1 MISLLALLFEHSS
14 NLHYRPMNMSGSGIY
29 VPKGVLVYR
38 NDERSTAGEL
48 LTARL
53 SNKAPL
59 VVRHD
64 VKFSRSVHWEKPH
77 FRSKLF
83 GDNYN
88 FVALRSD
95 KGVAAVCHN
104 HVCCH
109 LDYEIGGRN
118 PGELYAIGA
127 FDGLHTLEG
136 TYYIQVCAV
145 LKCAG
150 SSRQS
155 CGASASVAD
164 TPFRWLNLTGNF
176 STSYVFPSLTT
187 CGVDPALGQWR
198 YDGRSIV
205 SKGTKKGLLWATLF
219 ARVYERDIV
228 DSPVYSQTSGV
239 RSTMEYSCNMRGHW
253 LLTIVVREPTALPTG
268 CVLLLAYVF
277 GT

>member
-1 MISLLALLFEHSS
+1 
-14 NLHYRPMNMSGSGIY
+14 MSGSGIFE
-29 VPKGVLVYR
+29 PTGVLVYR
-38 NDERSTAGEL
+38 NDERSTSGQL

-59 VVRHD
+59 VLRHD

-77 FRSKLF
+77 FRSVLF
-83 GDNYN
+83 GDSYN
-88 FVALRSD
+88 FVDLRHD

-104 HVCCH
+104 QVCCH
-109 LDYEIGGRN
+109 LDYEVAHREH
-118 PGELYAIGA
+118 GELYALGA

-164 TPFRWLNLTGNF
+164 THFRWLNLTGNF

-205 SKGTKKGLLWATLF
+205 SKGTKKGLLLATLF
-219 ARVYERDIV
+219 ARVYERDSV
-228 DSPVYSQTSGV
+228 DSPVYIQTSGV
-239 RSTMEYSCNMRGHW
+239 RSTMQYACNMRVHW
-253 LLTIVVREPTALPTG
+253 LLTIIVREPAA
-268 CVLLLAYVF
+268 LLAGCLLVYVF
-277 GT
+277 GI